1 MIAFAVTALFAVTTF
16 VALAVIA
23 SSLHRACSVY
33 RALQHA
39 LAHCEVPQAVM
50 VRMKGQEQYAVP
62 APRMVRL
69 RLADPARRAVS
80 RPVPQPGW
88 RAAA

>member
-1 MIAFAVTALFAVTTF
+1 MIAFAVTALFAVAAF

-23 SSLHRACSVY
+23 SSLHRACTVY
-33 RALQHA
+33 RGLQHA
-39 LAHCEVPQAVM
+39 LAHCDVPQAVM
-50 VRMKGQEQYAVP
+50 VRMKGQEQYTVP

-69 RLADPARRAVS
+69 RLDPARRAVS
-80 RPVPQPGW
+80 RPAPQSGW

>member
-1 MIAFAVTALFAVTTF
+1 MIAFAVTALFAVAAF

-23 SSLHRACSVY
+23 SSLHHACTIY
-33 RALQHA
+33 RGLQHA
-39 LAHCEVPQAVM
+39 LAHCDVPQAVM
-50 VRMKGQEQYAVP
+50 VRMKGQEQYTVP

-69 RLADPARRAVS
+69 RLDPARRAVS
-80 RPVPQPGW
+80 RPTPQSGW

>member
-1 MIAFAVTALFAVTTF
+1 MIAFAVTALFAVAAF

-23 SSLHRACSVY
+23 SSLHRACTIY
-33 RALQHA
+33 RGLQYA
-39 LAHCEVPQAVM
+39 LAHCDVPQAVM
-50 VRMKGQEQYAVP
+50 VRMKGQEQYTVP

-69 RLADPARRAVS
+69 RLDPARRAVS
-80 RPVPQPGW
+80 RPAPQSGW